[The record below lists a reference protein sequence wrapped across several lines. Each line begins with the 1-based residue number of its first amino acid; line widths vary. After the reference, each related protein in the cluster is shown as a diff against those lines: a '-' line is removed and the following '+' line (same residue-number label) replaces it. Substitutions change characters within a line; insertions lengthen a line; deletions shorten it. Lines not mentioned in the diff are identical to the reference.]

1 MTVFQTSDLALAAY
15 MITKGLKLVKATRLK
30 SGRYH
35 FEVED
40 PNDLAD
46 SLKFDSF
53 LALPVDPLKFDS
65 DDAHTSALWFD
76 GPWPLGTID
85 ALAVAAPPL
94 GWGTHQR
101 QNDSIATSLRA
112 CHRLYPSPSPRLAS
126 GPSATKPA
134 AAFR

>member
-46 SLKFDSF
+46 SLKLEFINSEFMTFDNN
-53 LALPVDPLKFDS
+53 LKMLKKMMY
-65 DDAHTSALWFD
+65 T
-76 GPWPLGTID
+76 
-85 ALAVAAPPL
+85 
-94 GWGTHQR
+94 
-101 QNDSIATSLRA
+101 
-112 CHRLYPSPSPRLAS
+112 
-126 GPSATKPA
+126 
-134 AAFR
+134 